1 MPYVKLNYKRPTK
14 DFSDFINRKLEEI
27 YVNVKGM
34 KAQDVKYE
42 AWDDSDQPGM
52 DERVEFKMPDGRKFS
67 AAMTHNRWSH
77 LSEVIQ

>member
-1 MPYVKLNYKRPTK
+1 MGYVKLNYKRPTAEFT
-14 DFSDFINRKLEEI
+14 DYIIYKLKEI
-27 YVNVKGM
+27 YGEINGLKAKDVN
-34 KAQDVKYE
+34 YT

-77 LSEVIQ
+77 FKEIQ